1 MANAPPR
8 LALTSLAQR
17 LRVTP
22 VVLTGVRQTGK
33 GTLAHELTPGNH
45 CHLSLDD
52 LDVMDLARRDPDAL
66 LDGQQHLMLDEVQR
80 DPDLLNAVKRAVDRC
95 REPGRKTLPCSA
107 NLLLIRQVP
116 NHSPG
121 EQVT

>member
-1 MANAPPR
+1 MANALPR
-8 LALTSLAQR
+8 LALPSFAQR

-33 GTLAHELTPGNH
+33 STLAHELTPGNH

-66 LDGQQHLMLDEVQR
+66 LDGEQHIALAEVQR
-80 DPDLLNAVKRAVDRC
+80 EHDLINAVKGAVDRR
-95 REPGRKTLPCSA
+95 REPGRFLLTGSA
-107 NLLLIRQVP
+107 NLLLMRQV
-116 NHSPG
+116 S
-121 EQVT
+121 